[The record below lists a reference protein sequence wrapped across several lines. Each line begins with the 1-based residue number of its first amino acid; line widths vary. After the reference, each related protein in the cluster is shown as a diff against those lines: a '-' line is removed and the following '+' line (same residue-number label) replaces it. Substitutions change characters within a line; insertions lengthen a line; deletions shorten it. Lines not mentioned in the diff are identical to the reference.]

1 MTFKQLNR
9 TYCCLAGK
17 VRRCLRTG
25 GEIPN
30 QILPLSKINH
40 RGRKRIC
47 KITGDRKLCAR
58 MAALGFSPGKEI
70 ELLCRQNDA
79 QCLLKIQGGTISL
92 DNTAS
97 NNILV
102 QSIE

>member
-1 MTFKQLNR
+1 MTFKQFNQK
-9 TYCCLAGK
+9 CCRFTGK
-17 VRRCLRTG
+17 VKRCLGTG
-25 GEIPN
+25 VGDTE
-30 QILPLSKINH
+30 QIMPLSKTGYH
-40 RGRKRIC
+40 GRKRIC

-58 MAALGFSPGKEI
+58 MASLGFHPGEEV
-70 ELLCRQNDA
+70 ELLCRENDA
-79 QCLLKIQGGTISL
+79 QCILKIQGGTISL

>member
-1 MTFKQLNR
+1 MTFQQLNQK
-9 TYCCLAGK
+9 YCCLAGK
-17 VRRCLRTG
+17 VKRCLRTG
-25 GEIPN
+25 EDN
-30 QILPLSKINH
+30 TEQVMPLSKIRYH
-40 RGRKRIC
+40 GRKRIC

-58 MAALGFSPGKEI
+58 MASLGFYPGEEV
-70 ELLCRQNDA
+70 ELLCREKNS
-79 QCLLKIQGGTISL
+79 QCILKTQGGTISL

>member
-1 MTFKQLNR
+1 MTFKQFNQK
-9 TYCCLAGK
+9 YCGFAGK

-25 GEIPN
+25 EGDIK
-30 QILPLSKINH
+30 QVMPLSKIGYH
-40 RGRKRIC
+40 GRKRIC

-58 MAALGFSPGKEI
+58 MASLGFHPGEEV
-70 ELLCRQNDA
+70 ELLCRENDS
-79 QCLLKIQGGTISL
+79 QCILKIQGGTISL

>member
-1 MTFKQLNR
+1 MTFKQLNHS
-9 TYCCLAGK
+9 YCRFAGK
-17 VRRCLRTG
+17 VRKCLSAAEGDTA
-25 GEIPN
+25 
-30 QILPLSKINH
+30 QVMPLSKIGYC
-40 RGRKRIC
+40 GRKKIC

-58 MAALGFSPGKEI
+58 MASLGFHPGEEV
-70 ELLCRQNDA
+70 ELLCRENNS
-79 QCLLKIQGGTISL
+79 QCILKIQGGTISL

>member
-9 TYCCLAGK
+9 KCCCFAGK
-17 VRRCLRTG
+17 VKQRLGRGRCAA
-25 GEIPN
+25 E
-30 QILPLSKINH
+30 QIMPLSRIRH
-40 RGRKRIC
+40 HGRKRIC

-58 MAALGFSPGKEI
+58 MASLGFYPGEEV
-70 ELLCRQNDA
+70 ELLCNENES
-79 QCLLKIQGGTISL
+79 QCILKIQGGTISL

-97 NNILV
+97 KNILV